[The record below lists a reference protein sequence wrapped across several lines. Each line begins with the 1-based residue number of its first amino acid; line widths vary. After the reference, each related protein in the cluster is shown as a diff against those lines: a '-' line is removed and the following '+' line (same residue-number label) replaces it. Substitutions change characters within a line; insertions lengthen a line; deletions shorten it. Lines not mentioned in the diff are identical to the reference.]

1 MISISKLPNLLVSK
15 TVCFGEVLWD
25 IFPDGKKIGGAPL
38 NVALRLSSL
47 NNNTAIISSVG
58 DDELGRRLIN
68 KLKDTNINLEGIQ
81 TNVNYKTGEVVVSL
95 DKSGSATYIFK
106 QPCAW
111 DFIEHT
117 NRLQKIT
124 EEAEVFIYGSLASRM
139 QTTYATL
146 LKLISVASFKVFDV
160 NLRKPYYNME
170 CIIELMK
177 YADLIKFNE
186 EELTE
191 ICDYYNFKSDSI
203 DALCAH
209 ISNQTNTKHICVTLG
224 DKGALYYKDDKVFR
238 NYGYKVKVKDT
249 VGAGD
254 SFLAF
259 FVHGIINKLN
269 EQDILNRSC
278 AIGALV
284 ASKNGANPKLNQNEI
299 ENLMVS

>member
-1 MISISKLPNLLVSK
+1 MSKI
-15 TVCFGEVLWD
+15 VCFGEVLWD
-25 IFPDGKKIGGAPL
+25 VFPDGKKIGGAPL

-47 NNNTAIISSVG
+47 NNNSTIISNVG
-58 DDELGRRLIN
+58 NDDLGRELIRN
-68 KLKDTNINLEGIQ
+68 LKDTNVNIEGIQ
-81 TNVNYKTGEVVVSL
+81 TTNNYKTSEVVVTL
-95 DKSGSATYIFK
+95 DKSGSATYTIE

-117 NRLQKIT
+117 NKLKKIT

-139 QTTYATL
+139 QTTYSTL

-160 NLRKPYYNME
+160 NLRKPHYNME

-186 EELTE
+186 EELIE
-191 ICDYYNFKSDSI
+191 ISKYYNFSSNSI
-203 DALCAH
+203 KKLCAH
-209 ISNQTNTKHICVTLG
+209 ISKQTDTKHICVTLG
-224 DKGALYYKDDKVFR
+224 EKGAIYYKDDKSFR
-238 NYGYKVKVKDT
+238 NFGYKIKVKDT

-254 SFLAF
+254 SFLAS
-259 FVHGIINKLN
+259 FVDGIINKLN

>member
-1 MISISKLPNLLVSK
+1 MSKI
-15 TVCFGEVLWD
+15 VCFGEVLWD
-25 IFPDGKKIGGAPL
+25 VFPKRKKIGGAPL

-47 NNNTAIISSVG
+47 NNRATIISSIG
-58 DDELGRRLIN
+58 RDELGRELIDS
-68 KLKDTNINLEGIQ
+68 LKGTKVNLDGIQ
-81 TNVNYKTGEVVVSL
+81 TTNNYKTSEVVVTL
-95 DKSGSATYIFK
+95 DKSGSATYTIE

-117 NRLQKIT
+117 NRLKKIT

>member
-1 MISISKLPNLLVSK
+1 MSKV
-15 TVCFGEVLWD
+15 VCFGEVLWD
-25 IFPDGKKIGGAPL
+25 VFPDGKKIGGAPL

-47 NNNTAIISSVG
+47 NINSTIISSVG
-58 DDELGRRLIN
+58 NDELGRELIKN
-68 KLKDTNINLEGIQ
+68 LKDTNVNIEGIQ
-81 TNVNYKTGEVVVSL
+81 TNEDYKTGEVVVSL
-95 DKSGSATYIFK
+95 DKSGVATYSFK

-117 NRLQKIT
+117 NWLKKIT

-146 LKLISVASFKVFDV
+146 LKLISVANFKVFDV
-160 NLRKPYYNME
+160 NLRKPHYNKE
-170 CIIELMK
+170 CIIDLMK

-191 ICDYYNFKSDSI
+191 ICDYYNFKSNSI

-209 ISNQTNTKHICVTLG
+209 ISKQTDTKHICVTLG
-224 DKGALYYKDDKVFR
+224 DKGAIYYKEDKSFR
-238 NYGYKVKVKDT
+238 NFGYKIQVKDT

-254 SFLAF
+254 SFLAS
-259 FVHGIINKLN
+259 FVDGIINKLN

-284 ASKNGANPKLNQNEI
+284 ASKNSANPKLNLNEI
-299 ENLMVS
+299 ENLMVP